1 MDNVKVLTVATHS
14 YGFFEKM
21 VNNDYG
27 ITVEVLGY
35 GKKWTGF
42 RMKLQ
47 EVYDRIKD
55 LPDDNIVIFLDG
67 FDTIIRGKLNV
78 AVERFK
84 KMKCPV
90 LFSNQ
95 AELFGRRGSYIEKRV
110 FGTCY
115 DNNTA
120 NSGLYM
126 GYVKYI
132 KQLLTYALQSSCK
145 DDQCVINSLCKY
157 VDYIKIDVNNE
168 IFHNI
173 AYGTDKEVLAESN
186 AIFFQIPG
194 LPGKKRYMRSIQ
206 EYSQFFII
214 ELILLF
220 IILIFIFFYLKFMV
234 IGYIIVVIMIMYFSW
249 IDTSCAYTLL
259 PGYNIKS

>member
-1 MDNVKVLTVATHS
+1 MNNVKVLTVATHS

-27 ITVEVLGY
+27 ITVEVLAY

-47 EVYDRIKD
+47 EVYNRIKD

-84 KMKCPV
+84 KMKCPI
-90 LFSNQ
+90 LFSN
-95 AELFGRRGSYIEKRV
+95 EVNFSTKLRSYIGTRV
-110 FGTCY
+110 FGTCH
-115 DNNTA
+115 DNKTA

-126 GYVKYI
+126 GYVKYL
-132 KQLLTYALQSSCK
+132 KQLLIYALQSSCK
-145 DDQCVINSLCKY
+145 DDQCVINSLCRY

-173 AYGTDKEVLAESN
+173 KYGTEKEAFAKSN

-194 LPGKKRYMRSIQ
+194 LPSVKRNIRGIQ
-206 EYSQFFII
+206 DLSQFFII
-214 ELILLF
+214 EITLLF
-220 IILIFIFFYLKFMV
+220 ISLIFIFFYLKLKV
-234 IGYIIVVIMIMYFSW
+234 IGYITLLVMIMYFRW
-249 IDTSCAYTLL
+249 IDTSCVYTLV
-259 PGYNIKS
+259 PGYIIQS